1 MNRVVFW
8 LVQVG
13 LVSVGLVQVDRTGL
27 RSSASLLGSSLDLPV
42 SLDAPGTGQNEPGSS
57 LSIPRTIKALPR
69 SSSTLRSGIT
79 DLGASPFREG
89 CFATTC

>member
-27 RSSASLLGSSLDLPV
+27 RSSASLLGSSLDLPG
-42 SLDAPGTGQNEPGSS
+42 SLDAPGTG
-57 LSIPRTIKALPR
+57 
-69 SSSTLRSGIT
+69 
-79 DLGASPFREG
+79 
-89 CFATTC
+89 